1 MKMMSLDKRF
11 GLSLVPH
18 SLLTKKGKGYAVSHH
33 FLFDQKK
40 GSSRAAPKAGQ
51 CKVVENELLQL
62 ILLLILVMQK

>member
-33 FLFDQKK
+33 FLFDKKKDQAEQPQKLGNAK
-40 GSSRAAPKAGQ
+40 WWKMSF
-51 CKVVENELLQL
+51 CN
-62 ILLLILVMQK
+62 